1 MRTIIKKVENCTGV
15 KLSIKQKI
23 KILLIILKDRI
34 VRF

>member
-1 MRTIIKKVENCTGV
+1 MRTIIKKVGDGTGI

-23 KILLIILKDRI
+23 KMLFIILKDRI